1 MSSRHHLRNWS
12 LAIFVNLL
20 WAAQYPAYKVASD
33 SMGVAALNFWTFV
46 VAVLVLSPFFIAE
59 RRRAGG
65 KRLRRQD
72 LVPFLLLAGVGL
84 IPPSIV
90 LSWGIAH
97 STASN
102 GSILALATP
111 VMMVGMAFVL
121 LKERPQRFFLASV
134 ALALVGTAVISWN
147 DISSA
152 SFTGDLLVG
161 NVAVLLG
168 GAGSA
173 FYNSYGKKVLETY
186 TEMEALVYGYV
197 IAIVMCAVI
206 SLMFDDV
213 PFYHLTHWPLR
224 AWVGVLVLGGMSW
237 GVAMAVWM
245 WLLKRLELTQISVS
259 VYLLPVLGVMLSA
272 LTLGER
278 LTALQVV
285 GGLVVLG
292 SAYLCSAQPATP
304 DPVQT

>member
-33 SMGVAALNFWTFV
+33 SMGVGALNFWTFL
-46 VAVLVLSPFFIAE
+46 VAVLALSPFFIAE
-59 RRRAGG
+59 RRRTAG
-65 KRLRRQD
+65 KRLHRQD
-72 LVPFLLLAGVGL
+72 LVPFLLLAGVGI
-84 IPPSIV
+84 IPPSVV

-121 LKERPQRFFLASV
+121 LKERPQRSFLISIV
-134 ALALVGTAVISWN
+134 LALAGTAVISWD
-147 DISSA
+147 DIASA
-152 SFTGDLLVG
+152 SFTGNLLVG
-161 NVAVLLG
+161 NLAILAG
-168 GAGSA
+168 GAGAA
-173 FYNSYGKKVLETY
+173 FYNGYGKKILETH

-197 IAIVMCAVI
+197 IAIVMCAFI
-206 SLMFDDV
+206 SLTYDDV
-213 PFYHLTHWPLR
+213 PFYHVSHWPVR
-224 AWVGVLVLGGMSW
+224 AWMGVLVLGGMSW

-259 VYLLPVLGVMLSA
+259 VYLLPVLGVMLSV

-278 LTALQVV
+278 LSAMQVL

-292 SAYLCSAQPATP
+292 SAYLCSAQPATA